1 MFWSCLVS
9 SLVSLLEKMGS
20 KNSKCESEENADNK
34 NLMKLDSISTVS
46 MAFTAN
52 DGTDDIDAKAVVC
65 SCQSQRQRQHQLI
78 SNQSGIL
85 RLIMIDGHEP
95 QRIA

>member
-1 MFWSCLVS
+1 
-9 SLVSLLEKMGS
+9 MGS

-52 DGTDDIDAKAVVC
+52 DGGGTDDGIDGVKPPLC
-65 SCQSQRQRQHQLI
+65 SCQSQRHMQQQQQKQQSF
-78 SNQSGIL
+78 SNQTGRVYYWQIIL
-85 RLIMIDGHEP
+85 I
-95 QRIA
+95 